1 MSMENDPWLKMAG
14 YNIRSK
20 KERIAFAERERR
32 RMVVSVTELAERLGI
47 SDDVEIVT
55 DLSGLQGRQRRA
67 KGIYRK
73 SAAEQGDL
81 FAGGIK
87 SKEDI
92 LKDVIN
98 FINNNYGRNKKIEEA
113 KAAALERRKAEGIQ
127 QDDAGEAGGGGSENT
142 GGGARSPEEAA
153 SLTHDEA
160 IELIAKMEERAEI
173 AKDVALTIENWDKL
187 FAGGKVYTP
196 LGEVKMGENQ
206 FTKLMRQGRNGKLG
220 MVKPT
225 LENPDVVIEDTSD
238 AKEGDVAER
247 GSSYVFIKAF
257 KKADGS
263 RFYYFTS
270 VTVSKDGKEVVI
282 SNQEKR
288 KNAIAHLLSNGKL
301 VWKHADDVSA
311 ASDVEQGLYSPQGE
325 MSDPATEGT
334 DAPQTNIKPIVFT
347 RPALV
352 PDTNTDT
359 SGVDSGQSDGVT
371 TPAGNSPQTS
381 AGKVTEKENSVQTV
395 DDKIEKGNTLQTAA
409 SQPHGGIAL
418 YRDILANVL
427 ISAGKDSDNPPS
439 SQGLKERPLLWERG
453 ADFAPEDVATP
464 TISTIEPQQGDET
477 SSRTKGQ
484 SNASSAGKVTE
495 KKFRA
500 NFYRK
505 CGGGNG
511 YRPERSAEESRQL

>member
-1 MSMENDPWLKMAG
+1 M
-14 YNIRSK
+14 
-20 KERIAFAERERR
+20 
-32 RMVVSVTELAERLGI
+32 
-47 SDDVEIVT
+47 
-55 DLSGLQGRQRRA
+55 
-67 KGIYRK
+67 
-73 SAAEQGDL
+73 
-81 FAGGIK
+81 
-87 SKEDI
+87 
-92 LKDVIN
+92 
-98 FINNNYGRNKKIEEA
+98 
-113 KAAALERRKAEGIQ
+113 
-127 QDDAGEAGGGGSENT
+127 
-142 GGGARSPEEAA
+142 
-153 SLTHDEA
+153 
-160 IELIAKMEERAEI
+160 
-173 AKDVALTIENWDKL
+173 ALTIENWDKL

-334 DAPQTNIKPIVFT
+334 DAPQTNIKPKVFT
-347 RPALV
+347 RPALE

-381 AGKVTEKENSVQTV
+381 ASKVTEKENSVQTV
-395 DDKIEKGNTLQTAA
+395 DDKIEKGNTLQTA
-409 SQPHGGIAL
+409 
-418 YRDILANVL
+418 V
-427 ISAGKDSDNPPS
+427 
-439 SQGLKERPLLWERG
+439 
-453 ADFAPEDVATP
+453 
-464 TISTIEPQQGDET
+464 
-477 SSRTKGQ
+477 
-484 SNASSAGKVTE
+484 
-495 KKFRA
+495 
-500 NFYRK
+500 
-505 CGGGNG
+505 
-511 YRPERSAEESRQL
+511 

>member
-1 MSMENDPWLKMAG
+1 
-14 YNIRSK
+14 
-20 KERIAFAERERR
+20 
-32 RMVVSVTELAERLGI
+32 MVE
-47 SDDVEIVT
+47 
-55 DLSGLQGRQRRA
+55 LSGDGTYWNINTAGIFKTSYGA
-67 KGIYRK
+67 KRNVVYNRHTTAK
-73 SAAEQGDL
+73 QSAETD
-81 FAGGIK
+81 
-87 SKEDI
+87 E
-92 LKDVIN
+92 
-98 FINNNYGRNKKIEEA
+98 
-113 KAAALERRKAEGIQ
+113 
-127 QDDAGEAGGGGSENT
+127 
-142 GGGARSPEEAA
+142 A
-153 SLTHDEA
+153 SLSGEQSGT
-160 IELIAKMEERAEI
+160 
-173 AKDVALTIENWDKL
+173 
-187 FAGGKVYTP
+187 TP
-196 LGEVKMGENQ
+196 LTRMNA
-206 FTKLMRQGRNGKLG
+206 
-220 MVKPT
+220 PT
-225 LENPDVVIEDTSD
+225 QTSID
-238 AKEGDVAER
+238 D
-247 GSSYVFIKAF
+247 
-257 KKADGS
+257 
-263 RFYYFTS
+263 S
-270 VTVSKDGKEVVI
+270 VSE
-282 SNQEKR
+282 
-288 KNAIAHLLSNGKL
+288 GKL

-347 RPALV
+347 RPALE

-511 YRPERSAEESRQL
+511 YRPERSAEESWQL